1 MMKKGA
7 SFLLEDTSWKDVY
20 TPEDFSEEHELVGEM
35 TSDFV
40 RNAVMP
46 HLDSME
52 KHDFKKVLELMKEA
66 GELGLL
72 GADVPEMFGGSG
84 LDKISSA
91 IISEKMSI
99 AGGFSITHGAHV
111 GIGSLPLILF
121 GNVQQKQKY
130 LPSLATGEKIAS
142 YCLTEPTAGSD
153 ALGIKTTAVLNEE
166 GTHYILKGQKQ
177 WITNAGI
184 ADIFTVY
191 AKVDGKDYS
200 AFIVEREFPGVSIG
214 QEENKLGIRSSS
226 TCSVILDNVLVP
238 KENLLGEKGKGHLIA
253 LNVLNLGR
261 FKLGMGAIG
270 ASKEALKVTIPYIN
284 NRQQFQTPISR
295 FPLTKAKVA
304 TMAALL
310 YASESS
316 VYRTAGLLSEALDP
330 LEGTEDWKIPAKLV
344 NEYSMECSLNKIFA
358 SEALDKIVDECLQLH
373 GGNGFM
379 EEYAISRMY
388 RDSRINR
395 IFEGTNEINLLA
407 VTGNYLR
414 RALKGEVPLIAAAK
428 AVEKEMFT
436 FIPSEPDDSLLSQEK
451 LLVTN
456 GKKAVSMLL
465 GLLAKKFMMEADQQ
479 QEVLAHIATMISH
492 LYAMESCIL
501 RTEKAIA
508 KSNTEEKQKVLYTEI
523 YCQEAFQIIHNEA
536 TNTLSYMESGDDLRF
551 ALSILKKYTRFL
563 PKPLIALKREAAESV
578 IKANEYVV

>member
-1 MMKKGA
+1 MMNKGG
-7 SFLLEDTSWKDVY
+7 SFLLEDSSWKDVY
-20 TPEDFSEEHELVGEM
+20 TPEDFSEEHELIGEM
-35 TSDFV
+35 TNDFV
-40 RNAVMP
+40 RNSVMP

-52 KHDFKKVLELMKEA
+52 KHDFNKVLELMKQA

-72 GADVPEMFGGSG
+72 SADVPEMFGGAG

-111 GIGSLPLILF
+111 GIGSLPIILF
-121 GNVQQKQKY
+121 GNVEQKQKY
-130 LPSLATGEKIAS
+130 LPALATGEKIAS

-153 ALGIKTTAVLNEE
+153 ALGIKTTATLNDE

-200 AFIVEREFPGVSIG
+200 AFIVERDFPGVSIG
-214 QEENKLGIRSSS
+214 KEEKKLGIKSSS
-226 TCSVILDNVLVP
+226 TCSVILNNVLVP

-253 LNVLNLGR
+253 LNVLNMGR

-270 ASKEALKVTIPYIN
+270 ASKEALKVTLPYIK
-284 NRQQFQTPISR
+284 NRKQFQTPISE

-304 TMAALL
+304 TLASLL

-316 VYRTAGLLSEALDP
+316 VYRTAGLLSDALDP

-344 NEYSMECSLNKIFA
+344 NEYSMECSLNKIFS
-358 SEALDKIVDECLQLH
+358 SEALDRIVDECLQLH

-379 EEYAISRMY
+379 EDYAISRMY

-407 VTGNYLR
+407 VPGNYLR
-414 RALKGEVPLIAAAK
+414 KAMKGDVPLFAQAK
-428 AVEKEMFT
+428 AIEREMIT
-436 FIPSEPDDSLLSQEK
+436 FIPSEPDGSILSQEK
-451 LLVTN
+451 LFVKN
-456 GKKAVSMLL
+456 GKKIVLILL
-465 GLLAKKFMMEADQQ
+465 GLLAKKYTTEIEQQ
-479 QEVLAHIATMISH
+479 QEALSSIATIISH
-492 LYAMESCIL
+492 VFAMESCIL

-508 KSNTEEKQKVLYTEI
+508 TTNSEEKQKLLYTEI
-523 YCQEAFQIIHNEA
+523 YCQEAFQIINTEA
-536 TNTLSYMESGDDLRF
+536 QDTLAYMESGDDLRL
-551 ALSILKKYTRFL
+551 ALSVLKKYTRFL
-563 PKPLIALKREAAESV
+563 PKPLIALKREAAEKV
-578 IKANEYVV
+578 IAANEYIV

>member
-1 MMKKGA
+1 MKKGA

-501 RTEKAIA
+501 RTEKAKA

>member
-1 MMKKGA
+1 MIKGG
-7 SFLLEDTSWKDVY
+7 SFLLEDSSWKDVY
-20 TPEDFSEEHELVGEM
+20 TPEDFSEEHELIGEM
-35 TSDFV
+35 TNDFV
-40 RNAVMP
+40 RNSVMP

-52 KHDFKKVLELMKEA
+52 KHDFKKVLELMKQA

-72 GADVPEMFGGSG
+72 SADVPEMFGGAG

-111 GIGSLPLILF
+111 GIGSLPIILF
-121 GNVQQKQKY
+121 GNVEQKQKY
-130 LPSLATGEKIAS
+130 LPALATGEKIAS

-153 ALGIKTTAVLNEE
+153 ALGIKTTATLNDE

-191 AKVDGKDYS
+191 AKIDGKEYS

-214 QEENKLGIRSSS
+214 KEEKKLGIKSSS

-253 LNVLNLGR
+253 LNVLNMGR

-270 ASKEALKVTIPYIN
+270 ASKEALKVTVPYIK
-284 NRQQFQTPISR
+284 NRKQFQTPISE

-304 TMAALL
+304 TLASLL

-316 VYRTAGLLSEALDP
+316 VYRTAGLLSDALDP
-330 LEGTEDWKIPAKLV
+330 LEGTEGWKIPAKLV
-344 NEYSMECSLNKIFA
+344 NEYSMECSLNKIFS

-379 EEYAISRMY
+379 EDYAISRMY

-407 VTGNYLR
+407 VPGNYLR
-414 RALKGEVPLIAAAK
+414 KAMKGDVPLFAAAK
-428 AVEKEMFT
+428 AIEREMIT
-436 FIPSEPDDSLLSQEK
+436 FIPSEPDGSILSQEK
-451 LLVTN
+451 LFVRN
-456 GKKAVSMLL
+456 GKKIVLILL
-465 GLLAKKFMMEADQQ
+465 GLLAKKYTTEIEQQ
-479 QEVLAHIATMISH
+479 QEALSSIATIISH
-492 LYAMESCIL
+492 VFAMESCIL

-508 KSNTEEKQKVLYTEI
+508 TTNSEEKQKLLYTEI
-523 YCQEAFQIIHNEA
+523 YCQEAFQIINTEA
-536 TNTLSYMESGDDLRF
+536 QDTLAYMESGDDLRL
-551 ALSILKKYTRFL
+551 ALSVLKKYTRFL
-563 PKPLIALKREAAESV
+563 PKPLIALKREAAEKV
-578 IKANEYVV
+578 IAADEYIV

>member
-1 MMKKGA
+1 MIKGG
-7 SFLLEDTSWKDVY
+7 SFLLEDSSWKDVY
-20 TPEDFSEEHELVGEM
+20 TPEDFSEEHELIGEM
-35 TSDFV
+35 TNDFV
-40 RNAVMP
+40 RNSVMP

-52 KHDFKKVLELMKEA
+52 KHDFKKVLELMKQA

-72 GADVPEMFGGSG
+72 SADVPEMFGGAG

-111 GIGSLPLILF
+111 GIGSLPIILF
-121 GNVQQKQKY
+121 GNVEQKQKY
-130 LPSLATGEKIAS
+130 LPALATGEKIAS

-153 ALGIKTTAVLNEE
+153 ALGIKTTATLNDE

-191 AKVDGKDYS
+191 AKIDGKEYS

-214 QEENKLGIRSSS
+214 KEEKKLGIKSSS

-253 LNVLNLGR
+253 LNVLNMGR

-270 ASKEALKVTIPYIN
+270 ASKEALKVTVPYIK
-284 NRQQFQTPISR
+284 NRKQFQTPISE

-304 TMAALL
+304 TLASLL

-316 VYRTAGLLSEALDP
+316 VYRTAGLLSDALDP

-344 NEYSMECSLNKIFA
+344 NEYSMECSLNKIFS

-379 EEYAISRMY
+379 EDYAISRMY

-407 VTGNYLR
+407 VPGNYLR
-414 RALKGEVPLIAAAK
+414 KAMKGDVPLFAAAK
-428 AVEKEMFT
+428 AIEREMIT
-436 FIPSEPDDSLLSQEK
+436 FIPSEPDGSILSQEK
-451 LLVTN
+451 LFVRN
-456 GKKAVSMLL
+456 GKKIVLILL
-465 GLLAKKFMMEADQQ
+465 GLLAKKYTTEIEQQ
-479 QEVLAHIATMISH
+479 QEALSSIATIISH
-492 LYAMESCIL
+492 VFAMESCIL

-508 KSNTEEKQKVLYTEI
+508 TTNSEEKQKLLYTEI
-523 YCQEAFQIIHNEA
+523 YCQEAFQIINTEA
-536 TNTLSYMESGDDLRF
+536 QDTLAYMESGDDLRL
-551 ALSILKKYTRFL
+551 ALSVLKKYTRFL
-563 PKPLIALKREAAESV
+563 PKPLIALKREAAEKV
-578 IKANEYVV
+578 IAANEYIV

>member
-1 MMKKGA
+1 MKKGG
-7 SFLLEDTSWKDVY
+7 SFLLEDSSWKDVY
-20 TPEDFSEEHELVGEM
+20 TPEDFSEEHELIGEM
-35 TSDFV
+35 TNDFV
-40 RNAVMP
+40 RNSVMP

-52 KHDFKKVLELMKEA
+52 KHDFKKVLELMKQA

-72 GADVPEMFGGSG
+72 GADVPEIFGGAG

-111 GIGSLPLILF
+111 GIGSLPIILF
-121 GNVQQKQKY
+121 GNVEQKQKY
-130 LPSLATGEKIAS
+130 LPALATGEKIAS

-153 ALGIKTTAVLNEE
+153 ALGIKTTATLNDE

-200 AFIVEREFPGVSIG
+200 AFIVERNFPGVSIG
-214 QEENKLGIRSSS
+214 KEEKKLGIKSSS

-253 LNVLNLGR
+253 LNVLNMGR

-270 ASKEALKVTIPYIN
+270 ASKEALKVTVPYIK
-284 NRQQFQTPISR
+284 NRKQFQTPISE
-295 FPLTKAKVA
+295 FPLTKAKVGTLA
-304 TMAALL
+304 SLL

-316 VYRTAGLLSEALDP
+316 VYRTAGLLSDALDP

-344 NEYSMECSLNKIFA
+344 NEYSMECSLNKIFS

-379 EEYAISRMY
+379 EDYAISRMY

-407 VTGNYLR
+407 VPGNYLR
-414 RALKGEVPLIAAAK
+414 KAMKGDVPLFAAAK
-428 AVEKEMFT
+428 AIEREMIT
-436 FIPSEPDDSLLSQEK
+436 FIPSEPDGSILSQEK
-451 LLVTN
+451 LFVRN
-456 GKKAVSMLL
+456 GKKIVLILL
-465 GLLAKKFMMEADQQ
+465 GLLAKKYTTEIEHQ
-479 QEVLAHIATMISH
+479 QEALSSIATIISH
-492 LYAMESCIL
+492 VFAMESCIL

-508 KSNTEEKQKVLYTEI
+508 TKNTEEKQKLLYTEI
-523 YCQEAFQIIHNEA
+523 YCQEAFQIINTEA
-536 TNTLSYMESGDDLRF
+536 QDTLAYMESGDDLRL
-551 ALSILKKYTRFL
+551 ALSVLKKYTRFL
-563 PKPLIALKREAAESV
+563 PKPLIALKRKAAEKV
-578 IKANEYVV
+578 ITANEYIV

>member
-1 MMKKGA
+1 MKKGG
-7 SFLLEDTSWKDVY
+7 SFLLEDSSWKDVY
-20 TPEDFSEEHELVGEM
+20 TPEDFSEEHELIGEM
-35 TSDFV
+35 TNDFV
-40 RNAVMP
+40 RNSVMP

-52 KHDFKKVLELMKEA
+52 KHDFKKVLELMKQA

-72 GADVPEMFGGSG
+72 GADVPEIFGGAG

-111 GIGSLPLILF
+111 GIGSLPIILF
-121 GNVQQKQKY
+121 GNVEQKQKY
-130 LPSLATGEKIAS
+130 LPALATGEKIAS

-153 ALGIKTTAVLNEE
+153 ALGIKTTATLNDE

-200 AFIVEREFPGVSIG
+200 AFIVERNFPGVSIG
-214 QEENKLGIRSSS
+214 KEEKKLGIKSSS

-253 LNVLNLGR
+253 LNVLNMGR

-270 ASKEALKVTIPYIN
+270 ASKEALKVTVPYIK
-284 NRQQFQTPISR
+284 NRKQFQTPISE
-295 FPLTKAKVA
+295 FPLTKAKVGTLA
-304 TMAALL
+304 SLL

-316 VYRTAGLLSEALDP
+316 VYRTAGLLSDALDP

-344 NEYSMECSLNKIFA
+344 NEYSMECSLNKIFS

-379 EEYAISRMY
+379 EDYAISRMY

-407 VTGNYLR
+407 VPGNYLR
-414 RALKGEVPLIAAAK
+414 KAMKGDVPLFAAAK
-428 AVEKEMFT
+428 AIEREMIT
-436 FIPSEPDDSLLSQEK
+436 FIPSEPDGSILSQEK
-451 LLVTN
+451 LFVRN
-456 GKKAVSMLL
+456 GKKIVLILL
-465 GLLAKKFMMEADQQ
+465 GLLAKKYTTEIEHQ
-479 QEVLAHIATMISH
+479 QEALSSIATIISH
-492 LYAMESCIL
+492 VFAMESCIL

-508 KSNTEEKQKVLYTEI
+508 TKNTEEKQKLLYTEI
-523 YCQEAFQIIHNEA
+523 YCQEAFQIINTEA
-536 TNTLSYMESGDDLRF
+536 QDTLAYMESGDDLRL
-551 ALSILKKYTRFL
+551 ALSVLKKYTRFL
-563 PKPLIALKREAAESV
+563 PKPLITLKREAAEKV
-578 IKANEYVV
+578 ITANEYIV

>member
-1 MMKKGA
+1 MKKGG
-7 SFLLEDTSWKDVY
+7 SFLLEDSSWKDVY
-20 TPEDFSEEHELVGEM
+20 TPEDFSEEHELIGEM
-35 TSDFV
+35 TNDFV
-40 RNAVMP
+40 RNSVMP

-52 KHDFKKVLELMKEA
+52 KHDFKKVLELMKQA

-72 GADVPEMFGGSG
+72 GADVPEIFGGAG

-111 GIGSLPLILF
+111 GIGSLPIILF
-121 GNVQQKQKY
+121 GNVEQKQKY
-130 LPSLATGEKIAS
+130 LPALATGEKIAS

-153 ALGIKTTAVLNEE
+153 ALGIKTTATLNDE

-200 AFIVEREFPGVSIG
+200 AFIVERNFPGVSIG
-214 QEENKLGIRSSS
+214 KEEKKLGIKSSS

-253 LNVLNLGR
+253 LNVLNMGR

-270 ASKEALKVTIPYIN
+270 ASKEALKVTVPYIK
-284 NRQQFQTPISR
+284 NRKQFQTPISE
-295 FPLTKAKVA
+295 FPLTKAKVGTLA
-304 TMAALL
+304 SLL

-316 VYRTAGLLSEALDP
+316 VYRTAGLLSDALDP

-344 NEYSMECSLNKIFA
+344 NEYSMECSLNKIFS

-379 EEYAISRMY
+379 EDYAISRMY

-407 VTGNYLR
+407 VPGNYLR
-414 RALKGEVPLIAAAK
+414 KAMKGDVPLFAAAK
-428 AVEKEMFT
+428 AIEREMIT
-436 FIPSEPDDSLLSQEK
+436 FIPSEPDGSILSQEK
-451 LLVTN
+451 LFVRN
-456 GKKAVSMLL
+456 GKKIVLILL
-465 GLLAKKFMMEADQQ
+465 GLLAKKYTTEIEHQ
-479 QEVLAHIATMISH
+479 QEALSSIATIISH
-492 LYAMESCIL
+492 VFAMESCIL

-508 KSNTEEKQKVLYTEI
+508 TKNTEEKQKLLYTEI
-523 YCQEAFQIIHNEA
+523 YCQEAFQIINTEA
-536 TNTLSYMESGDDLRF
+536 QNTLAYMESGDDLRL
-551 ALSILKKYTRFL
+551 ALSVLKKYTRFL
-563 PKPLIALKREAAESV
+563 PKPLIALKREAAEKV
-578 IKANEYVV
+578 ITANEYIV

>member
-1 MMKKGA
+1 MIKGG
-7 SFLLEDTSWKDVY
+7 SFLLEDSSWKDVY

-35 TSDFV
+35 TNDFV
-40 RNAVMP
+40 RNSVMP

-52 KHDFKKVLELMKEA
+52 KHDFKKVLELMKQA

-72 GADVPEMFGGSG
+72 SADVPEMFGGAG

-111 GIGSLPLILF
+111 GIGSLPIILF
-121 GNVQQKQKY
+121 GNVEQKQKY
-130 LPSLATGEKIAS
+130 LPALATGEKIAS

-153 ALGIKTTAVLNEE
+153 ALGIKTTATLNDE

-191 AKVDGKDYS
+191 AKIDGKEYS

-214 QEENKLGIRSSS
+214 KEEKKLGIKSSS

-253 LNVLNLGR
+253 LNVLNMGR

-270 ASKEALKVTIPYIN
+270 ASKEALKVTVPYIK
-284 NRQQFQTPISR
+284 NRKQFQTPISE

-304 TMAALL
+304 TLASLL

-316 VYRTAGLLSEALDP
+316 VYRTAGLLSDALDP

-344 NEYSMECSLNKIFA
+344 NEYSMECSLNKIFS

-379 EEYAISRMY
+379 EDYAISRMY

-407 VTGNYLR
+407 VPGNYLR
-414 RALKGEVPLIAAAK
+414 KAMKGDVPLFAAAK
-428 AVEKEMFT
+428 AIEREMIT
-436 FIPSEPDDSLLSQEK
+436 FIPSEPDGSILSQEK
-451 LLVTN
+451 LFVRN
-456 GKKAVSMLL
+456 GKKIVLILL
-465 GLLAKKFMMEADQQ
+465 GLLAKKYTTEIEQQ
-479 QEVLAHIATMISH
+479 QEALSSIATIISH
-492 LYAMESCIL
+492 VFAMESCIL

-508 KSNTEEKQKVLYTEI
+508 TTNSEEKQKLLYTEI
-523 YCQEAFQIIHNEA
+523 YCQEAFQIINTEA
-536 TNTLSYMESGDDLRF
+536 QDTLAYMESGDDLRL
-551 ALSILKKYTRFL
+551 ALSVLKKYTRFL
-563 PKPLIALKREAAESV
+563 PKPLIALKREAAEKV
-578 IKANEYVV
+578 IAANEYIV

>member
-1 MMKKGA
+1 MIKGG
-7 SFLLEDTSWKDVY
+7 SFLLEDSSWKDVY
-20 TPEDFSEEHELVGEM
+20 TPEDFSEEHELIGEM
-35 TSDFV
+35 TNDFV
-40 RNAVMP
+40 RNSVMP

-52 KHDFKKVLELMKEA
+52 KHDFKKVLELMKQA

-72 GADVPEMFGGSG
+72 SADVPEMFGGAG

-111 GIGSLPLILF
+111 GIGSLPIILF
-121 GNVQQKQKY
+121 GNVEQKQKY
-130 LPSLATGEKIAS
+130 LPALATGEKIAS

-153 ALGIKTTAVLNEE
+153 ALGIKTTATLNDE

-191 AKVDGKDYS
+191 AKIDGKEYS

-214 QEENKLGIRSSS
+214 KEEKKLGIKSSS

-253 LNVLNLGR
+253 LNVLNMGR

-270 ASKEALKVTIPYIN
+270 ASKEALKVTVPYIK
-284 NRQQFQTPISR
+284 NRKQFQTPISE

-304 TMAALL
+304 TLASLL

-316 VYRTAGLLSEALDP
+316 VYRTAGLLSDALDP

-344 NEYSMECSLNKIFA
+344 NEYSMECSLNKIFS

-379 EEYAISRMY
+379 EDYAISRMY

-407 VTGNYLR
+407 VPGNYLR
-414 RALKGEVPLIAAAK
+414 KAMKGDVPLFAAAK
-428 AVEKEMFT
+428 AIEREMIT
-436 FIPSEPDDSLLSQEK
+436 FIPSEPDDSILSQEK
-451 LLVTN
+451 LFVRN
-456 GKKAVSMLL
+456 GKKIVLILL
-465 GLLAKKFMMEADQQ
+465 GLLAKKYTTEIEQQ
-479 QEVLAHIATMISH
+479 QEALSSIATIISH
-492 LYAMESCIL
+492 VFAMESCIL

-508 KSNTEEKQKVLYTEI
+508 TKNTEEKQKLLYTEI
-523 YCQEAFQIIHNEA
+523 YCQEAFQIINTEA
-536 TNTLSYMESGDDLRF
+536 QDTLAYMESGDDLRL
-551 ALSILKKYTRFL
+551 ALSVLKKYTRFL
-563 PKPLIALKREAAESV
+563 PKPLIALKREAAEKV
-578 IKANEYVV
+578 IAANEYIV

>member
-1 MMKKGA
+1 MMIKGG
-7 SFLLEDTSWKDVY
+7 SFLLEDSSWKDVY
-20 TPEDFSEEHELVGEM
+20 TPEDFSEEHELIGEM
-35 TSDFV
+35 TNDFV
-40 RNAVMP
+40 RNSVMP

-52 KHDFKKVLELMKEA
+52 KHDFKKVLELMKQA

-72 GADVPEMFGGSG
+72 SADVPEMFGGAG

-111 GIGSLPLILF
+111 GIGSLPIILF
-121 GNVQQKQKY
+121 GNVEQKQKY
-130 LPSLATGEKIAS
+130 LPALATGEKIAS

-153 ALGIKTTAVLNEE
+153 ALGIKTTATLNDE

-191 AKVDGKDYS
+191 AKIDGKEYS

-214 QEENKLGIRSSS
+214 KEEKKLGIKSSS

-253 LNVLNLGR
+253 LNVLNMGR

-270 ASKEALKVTIPYIN
+270 ASKEALKVTVPYIK
-284 NRQQFQTPISR
+284 NRKQFQTPISE

-304 TMAALL
+304 TLASLL

-316 VYRTAGLLSEALDP
+316 VYRTAGLLSDALDP
-330 LEGTEDWKIPAKLV
+330 LEGTEGWKIPAKLV
-344 NEYSMECSLNKIFA
+344 NEYSMECSLNKIFS

-379 EEYAISRMY
+379 EDYAISRMY

-407 VTGNYLR
+407 VPGNYLR
-414 RALKGEVPLIAAAK
+414 KAMKGDVPLFAAAK
-428 AVEKEMFT
+428 AIEREMIT
-436 FIPSEPDDSLLSQEK
+436 FIPSEPDGSILSQEK
-451 LLVTN
+451 LFVRN
-456 GKKAVSMLL
+456 GKKIVLILL
-465 GLLAKKFMMEADQQ
+465 GLLAKKYTTEIEQQ
-479 QEVLAHIATMISH
+479 QEALSSIATIISH
-492 LYAMESCIL
+492 VFAMESCIL

-508 KSNTEEKQKVLYTEI
+508 TTNSEEKQKLLYTEI
-523 YCQEAFQIIHNEA
+523 YCQEAFQIINTEA
-536 TNTLSYMESGDDLRF
+536 QDTLAYMESGDDLRL
-551 ALSILKKYTRFL
+551 ALSVLKKYTRFL
-563 PKPLIALKREAAESV
+563 PKPLIALKREAAEKV
-578 IKANEYVV
+578 IAANEYIV

>member
-1 MMKKGA
+1 MKKGG
-7 SFLLEDTSWKDVY
+7 SFLLEDSSWKDVY
-20 TPEDFSEEHELVGEM
+20 TPEDFSEEHELIGEM
-35 TSDFV
+35 TNDFV
-40 RNAVMP
+40 RNSVMP

-52 KHDFKKVLELMKEA
+52 KHDFKKVLELMKQA

-72 GADVPEMFGGSG
+72 GADVPEIFGGAG

-111 GIGSLPLILF
+111 GIGSLPIILF
-121 GNVQQKQKY
+121 GNVEQKQKY
-130 LPSLATGEKIAS
+130 LPALATGEKIAS

-153 ALGIKTTAVLNEE
+153 ALGIKTTATLNDE

-200 AFIVEREFPGVSIG
+200 AFIVERNFPGVSIG
-214 QEENKLGIRSSS
+214 KEEKKLGIKSSS

-253 LNVLNLGR
+253 LNVLNMGR

-270 ASKEALKVTIPYIN
+270 ASKEALKVTVPYIK
-284 NRQQFQTPISR
+284 NRKQFQTPISE
-295 FPLTKAKVA
+295 FPLTKAKVGTLA
-304 TMAALL
+304 SLL

-316 VYRTAGLLSEALDP
+316 VYRTAGLLSDALDP

-344 NEYSMECSLNKIFA
+344 NEYSMECSLNKIFS

-379 EEYAISRMY
+379 EDYAISRMY

-407 VTGNYLR
+407 VPGNYLR
-414 RALKGEVPLIAAAK
+414 KAMKGDVPLFAAAK
-428 AVEKEMFT
+428 AIEREMIT
-436 FIPSEPDDSLLSQEK
+436 FIPSEPDGSILSQEK
-451 LLVTN
+451 LFVRN
-456 GKKAVSMLL
+456 GKKIVLILL
-465 GLLAKKFMMEADQQ
+465 GLLAKKYTTEIEHQ
-479 QEVLAHIATMISH
+479 QEALSSIATIISH
-492 LYAMESCIL
+492 VFAMESCIL

-508 KSNTEEKQKVLYTEI
+508 TKNTEEKQKLLYTEI
-523 YCQEAFQIIHNEA
+523 YCQEAFQIINTEA
-536 TNTLSYMESGDDLRF
+536 QDTLAYMESGDDLRL
-551 ALSILKKYTRFL
+551 ALSVLKKYTRFL
-563 PKPLIALKREAAESV
+563 PKPLIALKREAAEKV
-578 IKANEYVV
+578 ITANEYIV

>member
-1 MMKKGA
+1 MMIKGG
-7 SFLLEDTSWKDVY
+7 SFLLEDSSWKDVY
-20 TPEDFSEEHELVGEM
+20 TPEDFSEEHELIGEM
-35 TSDFV
+35 TNDFV
-40 RNAVMP
+40 RNSVMP

-52 KHDFKKVLELMKEA
+52 KHDFKKVLELMKQA

-72 GADVPEMFGGSG
+72 SADVPEMFGGAG

-111 GIGSLPLILF
+111 GIGSLPIILF
-121 GNVQQKQKY
+121 GNVEQKQKY
-130 LPSLATGEKIAS
+130 LPALATGEKIAS

-153 ALGIKTTAVLNEE
+153 ALGIKTTATLNDE

-191 AKVDGKDYS
+191 AKIDGKEYS

-214 QEENKLGIRSSS
+214 KEEKKLGIKSSS

-253 LNVLNLGR
+253 LNVLNMGR

-270 ASKEALKVTIPYIN
+270 ASKEALKVTVPYIK
-284 NRQQFQTPISR
+284 NRKQFQTPISE

-304 TMAALL
+304 TLASLL

-316 VYRTAGLLSEALDP
+316 VYRTAGLLSDALDP

-344 NEYSMECSLNKIFA
+344 NEYSMECSLNKIFS

-379 EEYAISRMY
+379 EDYAISRMY

-407 VTGNYLR
+407 VPGNYLR
-414 RALKGEVPLIAAAK
+414 KAMKGDVPLFAAAK
-428 AVEKEMFT
+428 AIEREMIT
-436 FIPSEPDDSLLSQEK
+436 FIPSEPDGSILSQEK
-451 LLVTN
+451 LFVRN
-456 GKKAVSMLL
+456 GKKIVLILL
-465 GLLAKKFMMEADQQ
+465 GLLAKKYTTEIEQQ
-479 QEVLAHIATMISH
+479 QEALSSIATIISH
-492 LYAMESCIL
+492 VFAMESCIL

-508 KSNTEEKQKVLYTEI
+508 TTNSEEKQKLLYTEI
-523 YCQEAFQIIHNEA
+523 YCQEAFQIINTEA
-536 TNTLSYMESGDDLRF
+536 QDTLAYMESGDDLRL
-551 ALSILKKYTRFL
+551 ALSVLKKYTRFL
-563 PKPLIALKREAAESV
+563 PKPLIALKREAAEKV
-578 IKANEYVV
+578 ITANEYIV

>member
-563 PKPLIALKREAAESV
+563 PKSLIALKREAAESV